1 MPTQSEQVTQ
11 LRALHRQMLVLPNA
25 WDAASAR
32 MAQELGAKAVATS
45 SAAVAW
51 ANGYADGEGM
61 PRDVVLAATRAVLRV
76 LRVPVTIDSEAGYSD
91 DPAVVAAHVLEL
103 VDIGVAGIN
112 LEDGRG
118 SPDLLAAKIAAIK
131 ATARATGADIFINA
145 RCDIYLFD
153 LVPDAQK
160 LEALVAR
167 GRLYKAAGAD
177 GFFAPLI
184 KDLGDIAKVAQA
196 IDLPL
201 NVLMTKGLAPVADL
215 QKAGARRVSA
225 GALTG
230 CAAYG
235 QGARAMK
242 MALAEGRYDAMFE
255 TSGDCPAFNSF
266 FG

>member
-1 MPTQSEQVTQ
+1 MRAQSEQVAR
-11 LRALHRQMLVLPNA
+11 LRALHRDMLVLPNA

-32 MAQELGAKAVATS
+32 MAQELGAGAVATS

-61 PRDVVLAATRAVLRV
+61 PRAVVLAATRAVLRV
-76 LRVPVTIDSEAGYSD
+76 LDVPVTIDSEAGYSD
-91 DPAVVAAHVLEL
+91 DPTAVAAHVQDL
-103 VDIGVAGIN
+103 IAMGVAGIN

-131 ATARATGADIFINA
+131 AAARAKGADIFINA

-153 LVPDAQK
+153 LVADAQK
-160 LEALVAR
+160 LEALIAR
-167 GRLYKAAGAD
+167 GRLYKDAGAD
-177 GFFAPLI
+177 GFFAPLLSNL
-184 KDLGDIAKVAQA
+184 DDIASVAQA

-201 NVLMTKGLAPVADL
+201 NVLMMKGLAPVADL
-215 QKAGARRVSA
+215 QKAGARRISA

-230 CAAYG
+230 RAAYG

-242 MALAEGRYDAMFE
+242 MALDEGRYDAMFE
-255 TSGDCPAFNSF
+255 TSGDCPDFNRF

>member
-1 MPTQSEQVTQ
+1 MATQSDQVAQ
-11 LRALHRQMLVLPNA
+11 LRALHAGMLVLPNA

-32 MAQELGAKAVATS
+32 MGQELGAKAIATS

-61 PRDVVLAATRAVLRV
+61 PREVVLAATRAVLRV
-76 LRVPVTIDSEAGYSD
+76 VDVPVTLDSEAGYSD
-91 DPAVVAAHVLEL
+91 DPVAVAAHVLEL
-103 VDIGVAGIN
+103 IDMGVAGIN

-131 ATARATGADIFINA
+131 TAARAKGADIFINA

-160 LEALVAR
+160 LAALTAR
-167 GRLYKAAGAD
+167 GLQYAQAGAD

-184 KDLGDIAKVAQA
+184 SDLGEIAHVANIVA
-196 IDLPL
+196 LPL
-201 NVLMTKGLAPVADL
+201 NVLMMKGLAPVADL
-215 QKAGARRVSA
+215 KKAGARRLTA

-230 CAAYG
+230 RAAYG

-242 MALAEGRYDAMFE
+242 MALDEGRYDAMFE
-255 TSGDCPAFNSF
+255 TSSDCPDFNRF

>member
-1 MPTQSEQVTQ
+1 MPTQGEQVAR
-11 LRALHRQMLVLPNA
+11 LRALHGDMLVLPNA

-32 MAQELGAKAVATS
+32 MAQEAGGAAVATS

-76 LRVPVTIDSEAGYSD
+76 VTVPVTIDSETGYSD
-91 DPAVVAAHVLEL
+91 DPAAVAAHVLALIEL
-103 VDIGVAGIN
+103 GVAGIN

-131 ATARATGADIFINA
+131 AAAKARGVDIFINA

-153 LVPDAQK
+153 LVPDADK
-160 LEALVAR
+160 LEALMAR
-167 GRLYKAAGAD
+167 GRMYQAAGAD
-177 GFFAPLI
+177 GFFAPLLSS
-184 KDLGDIAKVAQA
+184 LGDIAAVAQA
-196 IDLPL
+196 IPLPL
-201 NVLMTKGLAPVADL
+201 NVLMMKGLAPVADL

-230 CAAYG
+230 RAAYG

-242 MALAEGRYDAMFE
+242 MALEEGRYDTMFE
-255 TSGDCPAFNSF
+255 TSGDCPNFNAF

>member
-1 MPTQSEQVTQ
+1 MPTQSEQLAR
-11 LRALHRQMLVLPNA
+11 LRALHQDMLVLPNA

-32 MAQELGAKAVATS
+32 MAQELGGKAVATS

-61 PRDVVLAATRAVLRV
+61 PREVVLAATRAVLRV
-76 LRVPVTIDSEAGYSD
+76 VDVPVTIDSEAGYSN
-91 DPAVVAAHVLEL
+91 DPAAVAAHVLEL
-103 VDIGVAGIN
+103 ARMGVAGIN
-112 LEDGRG
+112 LEDGHG
-118 SPDLLAAKIAAIK
+118 KPELLAAKIAAIK
-131 ATARATGADIFINA
+131 TAGADIFINA

-160 LEALVAR
+160 LEALIAR
-167 GRLYKAAGAD
+167 GQMYRDAGAD

-184 KDLGDIAKVAQA
+184 SDLGDIAKVAQA
-196 IDLPL
+196 VPLPL
-201 NVLMTKGLAPVADL
+201 NLLMMKGLAPIAEL

-230 CAAYG
+230 RAAYG
-235 QGARAMK
+235 QAAKAMK
-242 MALAEGRYDAMFE
+242 MALNDGRYDAMFE
-255 TSGDCPAFNSF
+255 TTGDCPDFNRF